1 MQSPLT
7 GLEGEDKLVRWNIR
21 AQAVPVGKE
30 DAETS
35 RRQYLMQR
43 EVPRT
48 RGLTLAHTHAA
59 THTWPLLLL
68 LSHCSRSSLQKA
80 ARTHASTGCEQP
92 KGCLSLVPANQTRSV
107 CWGTH
112 GASGA
117 RSRACAGRSSDL
129 EGKRFASADMEGM
142 LGRRRCCNKC
152 QRYASIHV
160 QPCMPVGSIQ
170 KFRCAHTWRQDV
182 DTRADMD
189 ACLPGCLPARQQ
201 ADRHPCLQHQE
212 SEAAARACAHMPA
225 VPACPGA
232 AKGQQSAGGGTADGA
247 WCFIVLPR
255 HPRAH
260 YGGKIVLPGAGRSN
274 MRAER
279 CSRQRFRGS
288 SVLPRAPAS
297 TMGAT
302 KCSRALQGA
311 LLGAAFCLL
320 PAACCCLRAR
330 GEAEHC
336 WRARKTRSCDAR
348 SNGVTQ
354 TASDRCRPR

>member
-212 SEAAARACAHMPA
+212 SEAGQPREHALICLRYLPA
-225 VPACPGA
+225 L
-232 AKGQQSAGGGTADGA
+232 GQQKGSK
-247 WCFIVLPR
+247 V
-255 HPRAH
+255 
-260 YGGKIVLPGAGRSN
+260 
-274 MRAER
+274 RAEALR
-279 CSRQRFRGS
+279 MGHGASSCSPGT
-288 SVLPRAPAS
+288 PAP
-297 TMGAT
+297 TMGA
-302 KCSRALQGA
+302 K
-311 LLGAAFCLL
+311 
-320 PAACCCLRAR
+320 
-330 GEAEHC
+330 
-336 WRARKTRSCDAR
+336 
-348 SNGVTQ
+348 
-354 TASDRCRPR
+354 